1 MAIMFTTLDDK
12 LKMQGN
18 TFYVKEFLKKAGA
31 KWVPAEKAWTLPITK
46 DSPDFRKLL
55 LVMANDG
62 AKLEKETKKAEEA
75 ARQIYL
81 ASPEAVKDALKA
93 KAAGDH
99 SLHWIC
105 CDKCVVLDWSRQHTS
120 CQACG
125 HDNGFWKDTFFV
137 RGRLRTGD

>member
-55 LVMANDG
+55 LVMAKDG
-62 AKLEKETKKAEEA
+62 AKLEKETKKVKEVE
-75 ARQIYL
+75 RLRYL

-105 CDKCVVLDWSRQHTS
+105 CDQCVVLDWSRQHTS

-125 HDNGFWKDTFFV
+125 HDNGTYKETFFV